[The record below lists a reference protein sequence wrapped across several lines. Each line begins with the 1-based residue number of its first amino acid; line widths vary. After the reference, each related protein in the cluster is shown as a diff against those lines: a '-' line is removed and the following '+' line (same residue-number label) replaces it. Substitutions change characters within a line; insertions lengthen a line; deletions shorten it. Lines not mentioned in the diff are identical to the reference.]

1 MLELK
6 QLQQWLSDG
15 RITRRE
21 FVARASVL
29 GLTAGLSTTFLG
41 DQAFAGTPKKGGRLR
56 MGITDAATSDSL
68 DPATLTSIH
77 ASVLTWGQLRN
88 NLVEIDHDGNPIPEL
103 AESWESTPNAAT
115 WTFKLRQ
122 GVEFHNG
129 KTMDAEDVIYSIN
142 HHRGEE
148 SQSGAK
154 GIVDPITEIKADGK
168 HTVVISLAGGNAD
181 FPFILSDYHMQI
193 VPDGTTDFDKGV
205 GTGGYVMQS
214 FDPGVRSLTE
224 RNPNYWKDGR
234 GHFDEIEA
242 LVISDVAAR
251 TNALR
256 TNEVDVINR
265 CDRKTVDRLGQVSG
279 IDVIQTTG
287 TEHYTIPM
295 LTDVPPFDDINVRRA
310 LKYAIDREALLSSIL
325 HGTGVVGNDHPIS
338 QANRY
343 HAAEL
348 EQRQYDPDKAKFHL
362 KKAGL
367 SELSVQLHASEA
379 AFSGSVDAGVLYRE
393 HAAKAGI
400 DIEVVRQ
407 PSDGYWSDVWMKVP
421 WCFVFWLGRPT
432 EDLMFSTAYAGDA
445 AWNDAH
451 WQNERFNQL
460 LVAARA
466 ELDDAL
472 RREMY
477 VEMQAIV
484 RDDGGT
490 VVPLFAAN
498 LMAASTKLA
507 HGPVAANAQ
516 LDGMRLADRW
526 WFA

>member
-1 MLELK
+1 MLAVSGSTLSRQATVESIRHDGAQISALLPCWNCNTILLRATVVDNRGSRPENPGSNNFGREIEMLELK

-68 DPATLTSIH
+68 DPATLTTIH
-77 ASVLTWGQLRN
+77 ASLLTWGELRN

-193 VPDGTTDFDKGV
+193 VPDGTTDFEKGV

-214 FDPGVRSLTE
+214 YDPGVLSLTE

-234 GHFDEIEA
+234 GHFDEVETLA
-242 LVISDVAAR
+242 ISDVAAR

-265 CDRKTVDRLGQVSG
+265 CDRKTVDRLGQVPRYRCYSDHRDG
-279 IDVIQTTG
+279 AL
-287 TEHYTIPM
+287 HH
-295 LTDVPPFDDINVRRA
+295 TDADRRTAVRRHQCPA
-310 LKYAIDREALLSSIL
+310 
-325 HGTGVVGNDHPIS
+325 GTQV
-338 QANRY
+338 RY
-343 HAAEL
+343 RPRGAAQQHSAWHRRGR
-348 EQRQYDPDKAKFHL
+348 QR
-362 KKAGL
+362 
-367 SELSVQLHASEA
+367 
-379 AFSGSVDAGVLYRE
+379 
-393 HAAKAGI
+393 
-400 DIEVVRQ
+400 
-407 PSDGYWSDVWMKVP
+407 PSDQPGQP
-421 WCFVFWLGRPT
+421 LPRRGTRTAAIRPRQGQIPSQ
-432 EDLMFSTAYAGDA
+432 ES
-445 AWNDAH
+445 
-451 WQNERFNQL
+451 
-460 LVAARA
+460 RA
-466 ELDDAL
+466 ERGSRSSSMLPRPPSRAQSMPGCSTESTPP
-472 RREMY
+472 RRESISRWY
-477 VEMQAIV
+477 GNP
-484 RDDGGT
+484 RT
-490 VVPLFAAN
+490 VIGA
-498 LMAASTKLA
+498 MS
-507 HGPVAANAQ
+507 G
-516 LDGMRLADRW
+516 
-526 WFA
+526 

>member
-1 MLELK
+1 MSELK
-6 QLQQWLSDG
+6 RLQQLLSDG

-21 FVARASVL
+21 FLARASAL
-29 GLTAGLSTTFLG
+29 GLTASLSTTLLS
-41 DQAFAGTPKKGGRLR
+41 DRAFAGTPKKGGRLR
-56 MGITDAATSDSL
+56 LGITDSATSDAL
-68 DPATLTSIH
+68 DPAILATIH
-77 ASVLTWGQLRN
+77 AAMLTWGELRN
-88 NLVEIDHDGNPIPEL
+88 NLVEIDHESNPIPEL
-103 AESWESTPNAAT
+103 AESWESTPDATT
-115 WTFKLRQ
+115 WTFKLRK

-129 KTMDAEDVIYSIN
+129 KTMDAEDVIYSMN
-142 HHRGEE
+142 YHRGEE

-154 GIVDPITEIKADGK
+154 GIVDAITDIKADGK
-168 HTVVISLAGGNAD
+168 HTVVFSLAGGNAD
-181 FPFILSDYHMQI
+181 FPFILSDFHMQI
-193 VPDGTTDFDKGV
+193 FPDGTTDFINGV
-205 GTGGYVMQS
+205 GTGGYVLQS
-214 FDPGVRSLTE
+214 YEPGVRSLTK
-224 RNPNYWKDGR
+224 RNPNYWKEGR
-234 GHFDEIEA
+234 GHFDEVETIA
-242 LVISDVAAR
+242 ILDVAAR

-265 CDRKTVDRLGQVSG
+265 CDRKTVDRLRQIPG

-295 LTDVPPFDDINVRRA
+295 LTDIPPFDDINVRLA
-310 LKYAIDREALLSSIL
+310 LKYAIDREALLSAIL

-343 HAAEL
+343 HASEL

-379 AFSGSVDAGVLYRE
+379 AFSGAVDAGVLYRE

-400 DIEVVRQ
+400 DIEVIREPV
-407 PSDGYWSDVWMKVP
+407 DGYWSEVWMKVP

-432 EDLMFSTAYAGDA
+432 EDLMFSTAYAADA

-451 WQNERFNQL
+451 WQHEGFNQL

-466 ELDDAL
+466 ELDEAR

-477 VEMQAIV
+477 VEMQSIV

-498 LMAASTKLA
+498 LMAATTKLA

-516 LDGMRLADRW
+516 VDGMRLAERW